1 MWGLLQGSR
10 RGKTRRRMFRRTD
23 GPRGTGII
31 EDQSH
36 DKSSAP
42 VRSCRSSHGRP
53 VWWVAARHDSIRR
66 NEANIQGYEYIHTSQ
81 EIMGQLPE
89 FSVHAQRKM
98 YRHRKVAGSGP
109 RSPAITSG
117 SRSITLHF
125 LVWGELW
132 IRTPLVDV
140 AHGVDI
146 VFPSYR

>member
-1 MWGLLQGSR
+1 MFTELEEPASSKIKVMIKVPR
-10 RGKTRRRMFRRTD
+10 PFAAVAVRMGGRCGRSQH
-23 GPRGTGII
+23 GT
-31 EDQSH
+31 
-36 DKSSAP
+36 
-42 VRSCRSSHGRP
+42 
-53 VWWVAARHDSIRR
+53 IRFG
-66 NEANIQGYEYIHTSQ
+66 ATGNIQGYEYIHTSQ
-81 EIMGQLPE
+81 DIMGQLPE
-89 FSVHAQRKM
+89 FSVHAQRTV